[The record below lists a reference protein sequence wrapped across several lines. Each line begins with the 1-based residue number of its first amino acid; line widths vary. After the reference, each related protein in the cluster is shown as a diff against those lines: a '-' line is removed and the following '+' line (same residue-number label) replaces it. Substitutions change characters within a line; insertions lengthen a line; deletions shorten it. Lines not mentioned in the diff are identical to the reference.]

1 MIKGLCSD
9 FDSTL
14 RFRDENGNGY
24 FKPDDIRAIEHF
36 QSNGNFFAIDTG
48 RPLHSLVNDIEDA
61 FAPNAYIV
69 STGAGIY
76 ESADAKKILY
86 EYCIPGE
93 ICIEIQDAFH
103 TKGHLFCHMN
113 GGIGVFEPDPISF
126 PDQVMITDR
135 KEFMKEHIT
144 GISVRT
150 KSIDDAAEM
159 TSAIAQ
165 RCKYLDTFQNGE
177 WVDVVGK
184 GVSKGH
190 GALEYKLIKKIEC
203 LGGIGD
209 NYNDLPLLKA
219 ADVSFTFPYAPAEVQ
234 KEADYI
240 VEDEADAIRI
250 LEKL

>member
-24 FKPDDIRAIEHF
+24 FKPNDIKAIQHF
-36 QSNGNFFAIDTG
+36 QSNGNLYAIDTG
-48 RPLHSLVNDIEDA
+48 RPLHSLVNDIEEA
-61 FAPNAYIV
+61 FVPDAYIV

-86 EYCIPGE
+86 EYCIPAE
-93 ICIEIQDAFH
+93 ICIEIQEAFH
-103 TKGHLFCHMN
+103 AHGHLFIHMN
-113 GGIGVFEPDPISF
+113 GSIGVFEPDPISF
-126 PDQVMITDR
+126 PDQILITDQQAFA
-135 KEFMKEHIT
+135 KKHIT
-144 GISVRT
+144 GMSIRT
-150 KSIDDAAEM
+150 KSMDDAAAM
-159 TSAIAQ
+159 TSAIAK
-165 RCKYLDTFQNGE
+165 RCQYLDTFQNGE

-190 GALEYKLIKKIEC
+190 GALEYKMIKKIDC

-209 NYNDLPLLKA
+209 NYNDLPLLRA
-219 ADVSFTFPYAPAEVQ
+219 ADISFTFPYAPKDVQ

-240 VEDEADAIRI
+240 VENEADAIQI
-250 LEKL
+250 LEKI